1 MEGSTLK
8 LIAII
13 TMIMDHIGACI
24 LPQFFGYKGIYSL
37 YIILRVIGRM
47 SFPIF
52 IFLLV
57 EGFQHTRNRYRYA
70 LRLIIFAFISELPF
84 DLAVSGTLIEL
95 SYQNVFFTLAIGMLV
110 MIAMDEIQK
119 LPLEP
124 VCVYWL
130 CCCIVIIGMGLAY
143 VCRTDYGMFGV
154 LAISTAYLLKGKRL
168 PQIVLVCFVLSLMD
182 LSEIFALAA
191 LVPIYFYNGK
201 RGVGCKW
208 LFYTVYPVHLLLF
221 ALINYMFKL

>member
-8 LIAII
+8 LIAIM

-24 LPQFFGYKGIYSL
+24 LPAFFEYKGIYTL
-37 YIILRVIGRM
+37 YTILRVIGRM

-57 EGFQHTRNRYRYA
+57 EGFQYTGNRYRYT
-70 LRLIIFAFISELPF
+70 LRLIIFAFISEVPF
-84 DLAVSGTLIEL
+84 DLAISGKLMET

-110 MIAMDEIQK
+110 MLALELVRNMN
-119 LPLEP
+119 LEP
-124 VCVYWL
+124 LCMYWL
-130 CCCIVIIGMGLAY
+130 SFCIAIIGMGIAY

-154 LAISTAYLLKGKRL
+154 LAIITAYLLKGKRT
-168 PQIVLVCFVLSLMD
+168 PQIVFVCFVLSLMD
-182 LSEIFALAA
+182 LTEIFALVS

-201 RGVGCKW
+201 RGFGCKW
-208 LFYTVYPVHLLLF
+208 LFYSVYPVHLLLF
-221 ALINYMFKL
+221 ALINYLFKI